1 MYDYLISDLKSE
13 IRAAECA
20 DSSFADGVPVKLL
33 EDCSKQLDLA
43 KTKVTR
49 LQDENTKLRN
59 QTKQIVEEVLYEF
72 VAKIVNTYSDS
83 KILRETTDETIL
95 DDICV
100 VSNSNLQNFI
110 EEYLKE
116 F

>member
-1 MYDYLISDLKSE
+1 M
-13 IRAAECA
+13 
-20 DSSFADGVPVKLL
+20 
-33 EDCSKQLDLA
+33 DLA
-43 KTKVTR
+43 KTKITR
-49 LQDENTKLRN
+49 LQDENAKLRN
-59 QTKQIVEEVLYEF
+59 QTKQIVDEVLHEF

-100 VSNSNLQNFI
+100 VSNSNLQNLIDEF
-110 EEYLKE
+110 LKE